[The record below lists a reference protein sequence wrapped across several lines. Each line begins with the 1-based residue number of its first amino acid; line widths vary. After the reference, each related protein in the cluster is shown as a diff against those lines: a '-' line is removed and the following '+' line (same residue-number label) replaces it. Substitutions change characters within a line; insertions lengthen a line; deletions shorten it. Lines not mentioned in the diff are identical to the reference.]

1 MAVVDRWPIEMQ
13 MIQEALVWLVPDA
26 VMARTL
32 VSEAGIPEGFIDF
45 GEPVWNRIKRVMV
58 EAEKREM
65 LPQLLAVITGWY
77 PENIAL
83 REAKIA
89 WEAGEDR
96 KAAAA
101 LLRKAAKA
109 ITEPVAVAKITRKDD
124 DVRRVEVDVKIPELT
139 KSAPV
144 PKGSPLGPVVT
155 ESVTGVIEPVVGDSG
170 TEPVEVAYSDHI
182 EPGDWF
188 SFQKTLV
195 DQEQRLRELETWRQQ
210 LSIFPTIARKSE
222 GES

>member
-1 MAVVDRWPIEMQ
+1 MASVDRWPPEMQ
-13 MIQEALVWLVPDA
+13 MIQESLVWLVPDA

-45 GEPVWNRIKRVMV
+45 GEPVWNRIKRIMV

-65 LPQLLAVITGWY
+65 MPQLLDVITSWY
-77 PENIAL
+77 PENSAL
-83 REAKIA
+83 NEAKGA

-139 KSAPV
+139 KSAP
-144 PKGSPLGPVVT
+144 GSPVVT

>member
-1 MAVVDRWPIEMQ
+1 MASVDRWPPEMQ
-13 MIQEALVWLVPDA
+13 MIQESLVWLVPDA

-45 GEPVWNRIKRVMV
+45 GEPVWNRIKRIMV

-65 LPQLLAVITGWY
+65 MPQLLDVITSWY
-77 PENIAL
+77 PENSAL
-83 REAKIA
+83 NEAKVA

-139 KSAPV
+139 KSAP
-144 PKGSPLGPVVT
+144 GSPVVT

-170 TEPVEVAYSDHI
+170 TEPVEVAYSDHV